1 MQTDEL
7 AFSLPAELIAQ
18 HAAEPRDS
26 ARLLVCDRAGG
37 ELRHRVF
44 RDLPSELRDDDLLVV
59 NRTRVR
65 PVRIRARRESGGQ
78 AELLLLEPRAAGL
91 WLALARPY
99 RRLRE
104 GETVTAG
111 ELRLTVRERLGE
123 GRVLLLPEAPRPLD
137 EMLDS
142 VGEMP
147 LPPYITEPLAE
158 PERYQTV
165 YARDP
170 GSAAAATAGLH
181 FTPELWE
188 QIGRRHQVAPVTLDV
203 GLDTFRPLTAAIVEQ
218 HEIHSERYSV
228 PESSAQLIEA
238 ALAERRRIVAVGTTS
253 VRVLETVFGR
263 PRAPL
268 EGRSRL
274 LITPGYEFQ
283 ATGAMITNFHL
294 PRSTLLAMVMAFAGV
309 ERTRELYRTAV
320 SERYRFYS
328 FGDCCLIL

>member
-7 AFSLPAELIAQ
+7 AYNLPAELIAQ

-26 ARLLVCDRAGG
+26 ARLLVCDRATGR
-37 ELRHRVF
+37 LRHRVF
-44 RDLPSELRDDDLLVV
+44 RELESELRDDDLLVV

-78 AELLLLEPRAAGL
+78 AELLLLEPRADGL

-104 GETVTAG
+104 GETVSAG
-111 ELRLTVRERLGE
+111 ALRLTVRERLGE
-123 GRVLLLPEAPRPLD
+123 GRVLVLPEGPRPLD
-137 EMLDS
+137 EMLES

-170 GSAAAATAGLH
+170 GSAAAPTAGLH
-181 FTPELWE
+181 FTPELW
-188 QIGRRHQVAPVTLDV
+188 QRIGRRHQVAPVTLDV
-203 GLDTFRPLTAAIVEQ
+203 GLDTFRPLTAEVVEQ

-228 PESSAQLIEA
+228 PEPSAQLIET
-238 ALAERRRIVAVGTTS
+238 ALAERRRVVAVGTTS

-263 PRAPL
+263 PRAAL

-274 LITPGYEFQ
+274 LITPGHEFQ

-309 ERTRELYRTAV
+309 ELTREMYRTAV

-328 FGDCCLIL
+328 FGDCSLIL

>member
-1 MQTDEL
+1 MRSAEL

-26 ARLLVCDRAGG
+26 ARLLVCDRATG

-44 RDLPSELRDDDLLVV
+44 RDLSAELRDDDLLVV

-78 AELLLLEPRAAGL
+78 AELLLLEPQADGL

-104 GETVTAG
+104 GETVSAG
-111 ELRLTVRERLGE
+111 ALRLTVRRRLGE
-123 GRVLLLPEAPRPLD
+123 GRVLVLPEAPRPLD

-170 GSAAAATAGLH
+170 GSAAAPTAGLH

-203 GLDTFRPLTAAIVEQ
+203 GLDTFRPLTSEIVEQ

-238 ALAERRRIVAVGTTS
+238 ALADRRRIVAVGTTS
-253 VRVLETVFGR
+253 VRVLETVFGH
-263 PRAPL
+263 PRGPL

-274 LITPGYEFQ
+274 LITPGHEFR